1 MVSEKFT
8 TTYAKKIERGMAE
21 AAEIIKNGGVVV
33 YPTETVYGLGAS
45 ATNRIAILKVYE
57 AKKRPINNPLSV
69 AVKDLKQADELVYTN
84 SYARKLAKAFLPGP
98 LTIILKKKAILPK
111 ELTGGLESVGIRI
124 PDHPIALR
132 LIELAGPI
140 TATSANVSGQPAPKT
155 TQEAKR
161 QLGEAVN
168 LILDGGECKIG
179 EPSTV
184 LDLSVEGKFK
194 ILREGVIRKESIEAV
209 LKDKNV

>member
-111 ELTGGLESVGIRI
+111 ELTGDCYFCKRIRPACAKDNTRGETTTWRSCQPYSGWRRVQNRGAFYCSRSV
-124 PDHPIALR
+124 
-132 LIELAGPI
+132 
-140 TATSANVSGQPAPKT
+140 
-155 TQEAKR
+155 
-161 QLGEAVN
+161 
-168 LILDGGECKIG
+168 C
-179 EPSTV
+179 
-184 LDLSVEGKFK
+184 
-194 ILREGVIRKESIEAV
+194 
-209 LKDKNV
+209 